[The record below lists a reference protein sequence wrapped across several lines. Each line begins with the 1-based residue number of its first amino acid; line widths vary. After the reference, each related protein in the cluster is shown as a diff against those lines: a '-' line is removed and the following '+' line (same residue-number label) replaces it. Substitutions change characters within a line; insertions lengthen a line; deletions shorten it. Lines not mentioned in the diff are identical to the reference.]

1 MAYYNYK
8 LECQKLQREVEDEKT
23 NTDYWRKRCLDAERE
38 TAALKQ
44 RCLEA
49 ERWAKRQVD
58 DNRANATVAWDWA
71 DKAEWAA
78 PSWHKEVLRLQ
89 HELTQVPRPAVP
101 RDDLLPPSSSSSSTP
116 APSQEPPPSEK
127 TEAQRATAKE
137 RKARQKETKRQGAS
151 QNSESADLLSI
162 RDQLQAYPSITLLHS
177 DGNI

>member
-1 MAYYNYK
+1 MSSVRLAFAMAYYNYK
-8 LECQKLQREVEDEKT
+8 LECEKLQREVEDEKT

-78 PSWHKEVLRLQ
+78 ASWHKEVLRLQ

-127 TEAQRATAKE
+127 TEAQRAKAKE
-137 RKARQKETKRQGAS
+137 RKAPQKENKRQGALERE
-151 QNSESADLLSI
+151 QERQVA
-162 RDQLQAYPSITLLHS
+162 QQQHE
-177 DGNI
+177 DGGWS